1 METTT
6 ATTAAPLPVEV
17 MPAPRKSRGRPPK
30 YFAPTDGSPVPRDVQ
45 EAIKQRERDRIR
57 YYANP
62 TLFSQRNYENYK
74 KRMEKMHDA
83 VRQLNAIK
91 AVMGNAAVAVA

>member
-1 METTT
+1 MSMETTP
-6 ATTAAPLPVEV
+6 AASLPVEV
-17 MPAPRKSRGRPPK
+17 VPAPRKSRGRPPK